1 MNAPI
6 TLLNTSRNTFFDT
19 WCEIILPLPSIL
31 KQADDLEETFS
42 SDSITNVAVM
52 KPLLDSISEIEHD
65 IGIWRDSIITTIP
78 GPIEYAHPPVPPA
91 TGEDVLENV
100 GTQHD
105 ILFPNP
111 LEFTSIEVAIL
122 HLLYWTV
129 QLLIYSTRSQ
139 LLKHLS
145 SEAHS
150 KQLLD
155 DKSSLFASLICRSV
169 YYCFSDASALGTEA
183 LLMPLYVSMN
193 YFTRTGDEEKM
204 RWGVKLYERLER
216 ERGFKMGVQVRKVRE
231 GKWSISSIGLSKV
244 EAG

>member
-42 SDSITNVAVM
+42 SDSITSVAVM

-65 IGIWRDSIITTIP
+65 IGIWHESVIATVP
-78 GPIEYAHPPVPPA
+78 APIEYAHPPVPPA
-91 TGEDVLENV
+91 AGEDVLENV
-100 GTQHD
+100 GTQYD

-111 LEFTSIEVAIL
+111 LEFASIEVAIL
-122 HLLYWTV
+122 HLLYWAV
-129 QLLIYSTRSQ
+129 QLLIYSTRNQ
-139 LLKHLS
+139 LLKYSS

-150 KQLLD
+150 KQLLYN
-155 DKSSLFASLICRSV
+155 KSSLFTSLICRSV

-183 LLMPLYVSMN
+183 LLMPLFVSVD

-204 RWGVKLYERLER
+204 RWGVKLFERLER

-231 GKWSISSIGLSKV
+231 GKWSITTIGLSKAK
-244 EAG
+244 AG

>member
-65 IGIWRDSIITTIP
+65 IGIWHESVIATVP
-78 GPIEYAHPPVPPA
+78 APIEYAHPPVPPA
-91 TGEDVLENV
+91 AGEDVLENV
-100 GTQHD
+100 GTQYD

-111 LEFTSIEVAIL
+111 LEFASIEVAIL
-122 HLLYWTV
+122 HLLYWAI
-129 QLLIYSTRSQ
+129 QLLIHSTRNQ
-139 LLKHLS
+139 LLKHLP

-150 KQLLD
+150 KQPLD

-169 YYCFSDASALGTEA
+169 HYCFSDASTLSTEE
-183 LLMPLYVSMN
+183 LLMPLYISMD

-204 RWGVKLYERLER
+204 RWGVKLFERLER
-216 ERGFKMGVQVRKVRE
+216 ERGFKLRVQVRKVRE
-231 GKWSISSIGLSKV
+231 RKWSMTSIGLSKV